1 MLAGCDSPKD
11 ANKQNF
17 EKAINTRLEK
27 ECITIS
33 PLGMFDSKPYPV
45 QIAVAQAN
53 RYTSQERADEIN
65 SRQFSA
71 LDVLVKADLLTVK
84 IPRLMTLL
92 VLLRRVKSAVVN
104 ML

>member
-1 MLAGCDSPKD
+1 MMIKSKKVVVIFVALSSFLLAGCDSPKD

-45 QIAVAQAN
+45 HV
-53 RYTSQERADEIN
+53 
-65 SRQFSA
+65 
-71 LDVLVKADLLTVK
+71 
-84 IPRLMTLL
+84 
-92 VLLRRVKSAVVN
+92 
-104 ML
+104 